1 MYPLKLTPMPV
12 PSPVLSNVAV
22 AFGPATSDTPVGV
35 PEVPLVLNPLNT
47 AALVPSAT
55 FCAVGNSS
63 MRWVIAAPSVR
74 TNSVEKSVG
83 VVYDTGL

>member
-1 MYPLKLTPMPV
+1 M
-12 PSPVLSNVAV
+12 LSNVAV
-22 AFGPATSDTPVGV
+22 ALVPATSDTPVGL
-35 PEVPLVLNPLNT
+35 PEVLVVLNPLNT

-63 MRWVIAAPSVR
+63 MRCVIAAPSVR

-83 VVYDTGL
+83 VVYETGL

>member
-1 MYPLKLTPMPV
+1 M
-12 PSPVLSNVAV
+12 LSNVAV
-22 AFGPATSDTPVGV
+22 ALVPATSDTPVGL
-35 PEVPLVLNPLNT
+35 PEMVVVLNPLNT

-63 MRWVIAAPSVR
+63 MRCVIAAPSVR

-83 VVYDTGL
+83 VVYETGL

>member
-1 MYPLKLTPMPV
+1 M
-12 PSPVLSNVAV
+12 LSNVAV
-22 AFGPATSDTPVGV
+22 ALVPATSDTPVGL
-35 PEVPLVLNPLNT
+35 PEVDVVLNPVNT

-63 MRWVIAAPSVR
+63 MRCVIAAPSVR

-83 VVYDTGL
+83 VVYETGL

>member
-1 MYPLKLTPMPV
+1 M
-12 PSPVLSNVAV
+12 LSNVAV
-22 AFGPATSDTPVGV
+22 AFGLATSDTPVGV

-63 MRWVIAAPSVR
+63 IRCVIAAPSVR

-83 VVYDTGL
+83 VVYETGL

>member
-1 MYPLKLTPMPV
+1 MPV

-22 AFGPATSDTPVGV
+22 ASGPATSDTPVGV
-35 PEVPLVLNPLNT
+35 PEVPLVLNPLST

-63 MRWVIAAPSVR
+63 IR
-74 TNSVEKSVG
+74 
-83 VVYDTGL
+83 

>member
-1 MYPLKLTPMPV
+1 M
-12 PSPVLSNVAV
+12 LSNVAV

-35 PEVPLVLNPLNT
+35 PEVPLVLNPLST

-63 MRWVIAAPSVR
+63 MRCVIAAPWVR

-83 VVYDTGL
+83 VVYEIGL

>member
-1 MYPLKLTPMPV
+1 M
-12 PSPVLSNVAV
+12 LSNVAV
-22 AFGPATSDTPVGV
+22 ALVPATSDTPVGL
-35 PEVPLVLNPLNT
+35 PEVVVVLNPLST

-63 MRWVIAAPSVR
+63 MRCVIAAPSVR

-83 VVYDTGL
+83 VVYETGL

>member
-1 MYPLKLTPMPV
+1 MPV
-12 PSPVLSNVAV
+12 PAPVLSNVAV
-22 AFGPATSDTPVGV
+22 ALAPATSETPVGV
-35 PEVPLVLNPLNT
+35 PDVAVVLNPLST

-63 MRWVIAAPSVR
+63 IRWVIAAPSVR

>member
-1 MYPLKLTPMPV
+1 
-12 PSPVLSNVAV
+12 VLSNVAV
-22 AFGPATSDTPVGV
+22 ASEPATSDTPVGV
-35 PEVPLVLNPLNT
+35 PDVPLVLNPLST

-63 MRWVIAAPSVR
+63 IRWVIAAPSVS

>member
-1 MYPLKLTPMPV
+1 
-12 PSPVLSNVAV
+12 VLSNVAV
-22 AFGPATSDTPVGV
+22 ALVPATSDTPVGL
-35 PEVPLVLNPLNT
+35 PEVVVVLNPLNT

-63 MRWVIAAPSVR
+63 MRCVIAAPSVR

-83 VVYDTGL
+83 VVYETGL

>member
-1 MYPLKLTPMPV
+1 
-12 PSPVLSNVAV
+12 VLSNVAV
-22 AFGPATSDTPVGV
+22 ALVPATSDTPVGL
-35 PEVPLVLNPLNT
+35 PEVVVVLNPLST

-63 MRWVIAAPSVR
+63 MRCVIAAPSVR

-83 VVYDTGL
+83 VVYETGL